1 MKRDTAITIVE
12 FMLLVVVGI
21 PLFIA
26 ALLFGEWVKSV
37 K

>member
-1 MKRDTAITIVE
+1 MKRETVITIAE
-12 FMLLVVVGI
+12 FLLLVVVGI